1 MLLMTFI
8 LGAEVVG
15 WVTGIGDEDDVPAVD
30 EGVVTVPLV
39 AAVVPVLVTV
49 HTARNP
55 VLGMDKSEW
64 NLTVISLPEDWN
76 GPGISLPQNFSE
88 NPS

>member
-1 MLLMTFI
+1 MLLMTFT

-15 WVTGIGDEDDVPAVD
+15 CVTGIGDVDGVPAV
-30 EGVVTVPLV
+30 EAGVVTVPLV
-39 AAVVPVLVTV
+39 AAVVPVVEPVLVTV

-55 VLGMDKSEW
+55 VRGMEKSEW

-76 GPGISLPQNFSE
+76 GPGIS
-88 NPS
+88 

>member
-1 MLLMTFI
+1 MLMMTFI

-15 WVTGIGDEDDVPAVD
+15 CVTGIGDVDGVPVVE

-39 AAVVPVLVTV
+39 AAVEPVLVAV

-55 VLGMDKSEW
+55 VLGME
-64 NLTVISLPEDWN
+64 
-76 GPGISLPQNFSE
+76 
-88 NPS
+88 

>member
-8 LGAEVVG
+8 LGAVVVG
-15 WVTGIGDEDDVPAVD
+15 CVTGIGDEDDVPAV
-30 EGVVTVPLV
+30 EAGVVI
-39 AAVVPVLVTV
+39 V

-64 NLTVISLPEDWN
+64 NLSVISLPEDWN
-76 GPGISLPQNFSE
+76 GPGISKPQNFAE

>member
-1 MLLMTFI
+1 MLLMTLIF
-8 LGAEVVG
+8 GAVVVG
-15 WVTGIGDEDDVPAVD
+15 WVTGIGDDDVPAV
-30 EGVVTVPLV
+30 V
-39 AAVVPVLVTV
+39 VVPVLVTV

-76 GPGISLPQNFSE
+76 GPGISPPQNFCV
-88 NPS
+88 NPSYEIST